1 MTLSNNYK
9 KMCMAEKIPFCFPTI
24 DIQFD
29 TYKKTRGIKFESLV
43 MLEFANWFVD
53 KVKEDHSF
61 CLKYKTKDEV
71 VMLWI
76 MEECYGKT
84 WDGDTFQ
91 CQL

>member
-1 MTLSNNYK
+1 MPFSDNYI
-9 KMCMAEKIPFCFPTI
+9 KMCRAEKIPFGFPTT

-29 TYKKTRGIKFESLV
+29 TYKRIHGIQFESLV

-76 MEECYGKT
+76 MEECYGKE
-84 WDGDTFQ
+84 WDGEKFK
-91 CQL
+91 